1 MSENSNTITIDEKE
15 YNFDELTEEQ
25 KGLVNI
31 YRTWSTDLNDL
42 RLEIAK
48 LESALRDLTRDIT
61 SSVSVKV
68 EDWKNSSWQIGK
80 TSV

>member
-48 LESALRDLTRDIT
+48 E
-61 SSVSVKV
+61 
-68 EDWKNSSWQIGK
+68 IGRA
-80 TSV
+80 SCRERV